1 MKTITLSGRIQWIA
15 ILFAIAMIIF
25 PITSCAQRS
34 KFLVSAV
41 APAAMGTVKV
51 KTDSNNN
58 YRIKIHI
65 VDLADPSRLTPSK
78 SAYIVW
84 MVSGSNMPKNIGQ
97 ITTSKAFLSNK
108 LKADFET
115 VSVDK
120 PLRIFITAEN
130 DTSVQYMYSEIIL
143 TTENF

>member
-1 MKTITLSGRIQWIA
+1 MKTNTLSGKIQRIA
-15 ILFAIAMIIF
+15 ILFVLAMIMF
-25 PITSCAQRS
+25 PIASCAQRS

-41 APAAMGTVKV
+41 APAAVGTVKV